1 MKKFRWYTNGKLNI
15 KVYDDSIV
23 EADFTPGFTV
33 QKNYRKHDKN
43 EKLFKQFAKEKKL
56 NSLQNRIDSLCKTKS
71 FDEVYDILKFNN
83 FLDAFLKDLVL
94 ERYLIH
100 QIATMPKFFST
111 IASQLNDLYNE
122 NALLK
127 NRVSVKT
134 YFLAA
139 LYQTSQ

>member
-15 KVYDDSIV
+15 KVYNDSII

-33 QKNYRKHDKN
+33 QKSYKKHDRN

-71 FDEVYDILKFNN
+71 FDEVYDTVKFNN
-83 FLDAFLKDLVL
+83 FLDTFLKDLVL

-100 QIATMPKFFST
+100 QIMTMPKFFST
-111 IASQLNDLYNE
+111 IASQLNDLYDR

-127 NRVSVKT
+127 NRASVKT
-134 YFLAA
+134 YFFAA
-139 LYQTSQ
+139 LCRTSQ